1 MTSFEVGGERD
12 VECEMR
18 DGAILRADVH
28 RPVDDGQWPV
38 LLMRTPYGKTH
49 GQSESGYHHPSWF
62 AAHGYIVVV
71 QDCRGRWASG
81 GEFTPFL
88 NEGEDRYDTIEWAAR
103 LPGSTGAVGMYGYSY
118 PGLVQLLAA
127 MERPP
132 SLAAICPG
140 FTSSQAYDGWI
151 YSHGALFL
159 GWALTWAF
167 FLSHDTARRRGDDR
181 ALREV
186 RQALLDVEHHYWRLP
201 LDDPPIREMPR
212 YWSDWLEH
220 PTYDDYWKRWS
231 VDAAYD
237 RIDVPALHF
246 TGWYDGFLR
255 GTVDNYA
262 GVTAAGRPDQRL
274 IVWPWTHEPWTPVWG
289 SEESDLGFMSA
300 DDAHIAWFDHH
311 LKGVTE
317 DAPPVRLY
325 VLHEGWRDYEAWPP
339 PGTTS
344 QELYLRSGGRANS
357 RHGDGALSAEPPQDE
372 RPDMYVYDPD
382 LPTWSA
388 GGHSCCDASVTP
400 MGPACQGGAEATKC
414 VLVYTSAPLEQDLR
428 LIGEAELILH
438 VASTALDTD
447 FVARLCVVDEE
458 DCSRNLQEGIVRARY
473 RHGYETPEPLTPD
486 EPLELTIRLGPLG
499 ARLKA
504 GWRLRLDIASSD
516 FPQWDRNLNSFG
528 PPGREGATNV
538 KVAVQTVFHDA
549 ARPSRL
555 RLPVAR
561 G

>member
-1 MTSFEVGGERD
+1 MPDDFCPAQVGRRSF
-12 VECEMR
+12 
-18 DGAILRADVH
+18 LRHAA
-28 RPVDDGQWPV
+28 PKE
-38 LLMRTPYGKTH
+38 RTP
-49 GQSESGYHHPSWF
+49 QSESGYHHPSWF

-88 NEGEDRYDTIEWAAR
+88 NEGEDGYDAIEWAAR
-103 LPGSTGAVGMYGYSY
+103 LPGSSGAVGMYGYSY

-186 RQALLDVEHHYWRLP
+186 RQALLDVEDHYWRLP
-201 LDDPPIREMPR
+201 LDDLRPIREMPR

-231 VDAAYD
+231 VDAAYE

-262 GVTAAGRPDQRL
+262 GLTAAGRPDQRL

-300 DDAHIAWFDHH
+300 DDAHIAWFDRH
-311 LKGVTE
+311 LKGVEPEARRRCGSTCSTRAGATSRLAAARHAHAASCSCARAGGRTPGTATAALSGRAAGRRAAGRLHLRPGPADLE
-317 DAPPVRLY
+317 RGRPLLLRRVGHADGPGLPGRRRGDEVRPR
-325 VLHEGWRDYEAWPP
+325 LHERAAGARPAAGRRGRADPARGVHRARHRLRRPAVRGRPGGLLAQP
-339 PGTTS
+339 PGGARPRP
-344 QELYLRSGGRANS
+344 LPKRLRVPRAAHAGRAGGVRSGSGRWASGS
-357 RHGDGALSAEPPQDE
+357 RRAVACGWTSRA
-372 RPDMYVYDPD
+372 
-382 LPTWSA
+382 PTSRC
-388 GGHSCCDASVTP
+388 GT
-400 MGPACQGGAEATKC
+400 AT
-414 VLVYTSAPLEQDLR
+414 
-428 LIGEAELILH
+428 
-438 VASTALDTD
+438 
-447 FVARLCVVDEE
+447 
-458 DCSRNLQEGIVRARY
+458 
-473 RHGYETPEPLTPD
+473 
-486 EPLELTIRLGPLG
+486 
-499 ARLKA
+499 
-504 GWRLRLDIASSD
+504 
-516 FPQWDRNLNSFG
+516 
-528 PPGREGATNV
+528 
-538 KVAVQTVFHDA
+538 
-549 ARPSRL
+549 
-555 RLPVAR
+555 
-561 G
+561 